1 MKKKK
6 LELTKEDISIL
17 DGMVKNSNSYFIRRK
32 TQSLLLL
39 HEGKMIKEL
48 VKIFKVNRNTLGG
61 WRKEWEQNK
70 KIAMK
75 KGRGRK
81 EKLSQEIQ
89 MEIHTLVKQY
99 PNNIKRVHQEV
110 MDKNNIRFSRE
121 LLRKIIKK
129 NSNLK
134 EQRE

>member
-32 TQSLLLL
+32 AQSLLLL

>member
-32 TQSLLLL
+32 AQSLLLL

-48 VKIFKVNRNTLGG
+48 VEIFKVNRNTLGG
-61 WRKEWEQNK
+61 WRKEWEQSK

-110 MDKNNIRFSRE
+110 MDKNNIRFSKE

-129 NSNLK
+129 I
-134 EQRE
+134 QI